1 MQNINLLIYL
11 FFFIFGLIVGSFLN
25 CVIWRLDSK
34 KTFLSGRSAC
44 TKCKHKLSFGDLIP
58 ILSFII
64 LKGKCRYCKEKISWQ
79 YPLVEL
85 AAGILFVL
93 TIHSLQFTTY
103 NFKEIFAVSYWLFV
117 VSSLL
122 IIFVYDF
129 KHYIIPD
136 KVLFPAIFITVLY
149 RLLEVFQRANWNF
162 SDLGLKALHLIT
174 NYLFSGLGAAA
185 FFLII
190 FLLSKGRWIGFG
202 DVKLGILLGLLLG
215 WPKILTAMFIA
226 YLIGGIISTGLIV
239 FKKMGLKSEVPFA
252 PFLIAG
258 TFFALFWGD
267 ILFNWYWNLII

>member
-11 FFFIFGLIVGSFLN
+11 FFFIFGLVVGSFLN

-64 LKGKCRYCKEKISWQ
+64 LRGKCRHCKEKISWQ

-103 NFKEIFAVSYWLFV
+103 NFKEIFAVGYWLFV

-149 RLLEVFQRANWNF
+149 RLLEVLQRANWNF
-162 SDLGLKALHLIT
+162 SDLGLKALHLMI

-202 DVKLGILLGLLLG
+202 DVKLGILLGLFLG
-215 WPKILTAMFIA
+215 WPKVLTAMFIA

-239 FKKMGLKSEVPFA
+239 FKKMGLKNEVPFA